1 MSLSKSSLLFSLG
14 TFFSRIFGLVRDQVL
29 AYSFGA
35 SVVMDAFTIA
45 YRIPNLFR
53 EMLAE
58 GALANAFTKV
68 YSEWAIKDEATA
80 KRLLNESLL
89 RFMAFGIAFALVGIF
104 LAEDLVGLMTLHAEP
119 TAELATFKE
128 LATAMTKILFPFLT
142 IMIVGSISMGALH
155 QKGNFFVSSVSSI
168 SLNVGFILGALLF
181 GKWVFVGFQPGITE
195 TYASGVGLAFG
206 VLLGGGMHVGW
217 QLLYLRRD
225 IDFGAL
231 LTSAGRG
238 FKVSDEFKK
247 VLVIMIPASLAASSG
262 PINQFV
268 NTNFATSLG
277 PGVVSWLYYA
287 MNLFR
292 LPVGIFGVAVGVA
305 ALPALTA
312 AITRQQNVSH
322 PEVYDALRGGT
333 SLVLWLTLPCSVFL
347 FFTSHQAITLLY
359 FQGSFDMEDVH
370 QTARALQAYALGI
383 GCYGLM
389 KMLTSFYF
397 AVERTSYALLA
408 AFICVMVN
416 FTANYFLVETFG
428 HVGLAITSVVTLS
441 ANALILWLG
450 MAKSGISLPRVF
462 DRACVLYL
470 LAASAAAVAL
480 CQVVLSLPLAEWLA
494 GYTSIAKL
502 SALVELIVYGVVI
515 FGSFLVMAC
524 IRYKSSPLAFVGK
537 LKNRKKR

>member
-35 SVVMDAFTIA
+35 SIVMDAFTIA

-68 YSEWAIKDEATA
+68 YSEWAIKDEQKAR
-80 KRLLNESLL
+80 RLLNESLL

-119 TAELATFKE
+119 TADLAQFKE
-128 LATAMTKILFPFLT
+128 LATDMTKILFPFLT

-181 GKWVFVGFQPGITE
+181 GKWVFVGFQPGISE
-195 TYASGVGLAFG
+195 DYAKGVGLAFG
-206 VLLGGGMHVGW
+206 VLLGGAMHVGW
-217 QLLYLRRD
+217 QLLYLRKD
-225 IDFGAL
+225 IVFSQL
-231 LTSAGRG
+231 WQTVGRG
-238 FKVSDEFKK
+238 FKISDEFKK

-312 AITRQQNVSH
+312 AITRNEEVGH
-322 PEVYDALRGGT
+322 PEVYSALRGGT
-333 SLVLWLTLPCSVFL
+333 SLVLWLTLPCSLFL
-347 FFTSHQAITLLY
+347 FFTSQQAITLLY
-359 FQGSFDMEDVH
+359 FQGSFDMGDVQ

-383 GCYGLM
+383 GCYGLL

-397 AVERTSYALLA
+397 AVERTSFALLA
-408 AFICVMVN
+408 AFICVVVN
-416 FTANYFLVETFG
+416 FTANYFLVDTYG
-428 HVGLAITSVVTLS
+428 HVGLAMTSVVTLS
-441 ANALILWLG
+441 ANAFILWLG

-470 LAASAAAVAL
+470 IIASGAAVAL
-480 CQVVLSLPLAEWLA
+480 SQGIMALPLGEWIA
-494 GYTSIAKL
+494 GYTTVAKL
-502 SALVELIVYGVVI
+502 DALAQLIVYAAAI
-515 FGSFLVMAC
+515 FGCFLVMAC
-524 IRYKSSPLAFVGK
+524 IRYKSSPLAFARK